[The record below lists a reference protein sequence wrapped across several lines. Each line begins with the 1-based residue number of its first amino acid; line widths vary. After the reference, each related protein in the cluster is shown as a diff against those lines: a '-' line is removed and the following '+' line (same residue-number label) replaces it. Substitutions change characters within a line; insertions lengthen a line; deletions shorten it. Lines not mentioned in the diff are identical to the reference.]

1 MADQPKARETAA
13 AGPEGSV
20 QPREILLAILPQDPS
35 VYDPDTGRL
44 LRAVVTVP
52 QDAVLTGPRS
62 SRFQVIDYA
71 GSENKLYPPT
81 DLRLAK
87 DGDDESF
94 GGVAD
99 TKLPADAA
107 FRNQNVYAVA
117 SRTLAAFEAALG
129 RRVPWSFSGHQLAL
143 VPRAFREANAYY
155 DPDANAILFGAFEG
169 YVGPPTDRRR
179 GTVYTSL
186 SHDIVAHETTHAVLD
201 GLRSRFLEP
210 GLPDQL
216 AFHEAFADI
225 VALLSAFSIP
235 KLVSHALGPV
245 DRNGRIPKE
254 NIDIKTLRKSVL
266 TGLAEEMGAATQA
279 HSGDALRRSVE
290 RKAGTAWRDDRT
302 FDEPHRRGEILVGAV
317 MQAFLGIWSKRLDD
331 LISEVGTL
339 SRARAAEEGG
349 KSAEHLLRMV
359 IRAIDY
365 CPPLEF
371 EFEDFVEA
379 LLVSDAEA
387 APTDAHGYRPT
398 LTEAFKAFGIES
410 RGRMLDLGAM
420 GTIDYRGLNAVELRN
435 RQDELFRFLWQNA
448 RDVGLETDYYAT
460 VDDLRPSVRVS
471 PEGFLLQETVATY
484 RQMLNGTVGEIRA
497 LSKRLSGKE
506 MAVPAGLPDR
516 TKLQI
521 HGGASIIFDQF
532 GRSKHQLSK
541 PIFDWDRQ
549 ARRLDFLVRN
559 RLTDSRGNYGSSL
572 GLPVG
577 QEFAVLH
584 DPDAVLAERW

>member
-1 MADQPKARETAA
+1 
-13 AGPEGSV
+13 
-20 QPREILLAILPQDPS
+20 
-35 VYDPDTGRL
+35 
-44 LRAVVTVP
+44 
-52 QDAVLTGPRS
+52 
-62 SRFQVIDYA
+62 
-71 GSENKLYPPT
+71 
-81 DLRLAK
+81 
-87 DGDDESF
+87 
-94 GGVAD
+94 
-99 TKLPADAA
+99 
-107 FRNQNVYAVA
+107 
-117 SRTLAAFEAALG
+117 
-129 RRVPWSFSGHQLAL
+129 
-143 VPRAFREANAYY
+143 
-155 DPDANAILFGAFEG
+155 
-169 YVGPPTDRRR
+169 
-179 GTVYTSL
+179 
-186 SHDIVAHETTHAVLD
+186 
-201 GLRSRFLEP
+201 
-210 GLPDQL
+210 
-216 AFHEAFADI
+216 
-225 VALLSAFSIP
+225 
-235 KLVSHALGPV
+235 
-245 DRNGRIPKE
+245 
-254 NIDIKTLRKSVL
+254 
-266 TGLAEEMGAATQA
+266 
-279 HSGDALRRSVE
+279 
-290 RKAGTAWRDDRT
+290 
-302 FDEPHRRGEILVGAV
+302 

-398 LTEAFKAFGIES
+398 LTAAFQAFGIES

-420 GTIDYRGLNAVELRN
+420 GTLDYRGLNATELRN

-484 RQMLNGTVGEIRA
+484 RQMVNGTVGEIRA
-497 LSKRLSGKE
+497 LSKRLSGTE

-521 HGGASIIFDQF
+521 HGGASIVFDQF

-549 ARRLDFLVRN
+549 ARRLAFLVRN
-559 RLTDSRGNYGSSL
+559 RLTDTRGGYGASL
-572 GLPVG
+572 GLPEG